1 MTDKNGPYGIGTETW
16 PGLAKLMEE
25 CGEVIQVLAKLVAA
39 GSLDHTWTETDG
51 TPRGWGDLSGALHEE
66 LGDLQAALNFF
77 ITLNDEVDSDR
88 IIGRSSH
95 KFSTFCRWHA
105 ESLKG

>member
-25 CGEVIQVLAKLVAA
+25 CGEVIQVLAKLVAT

-51 TPRGWGDLSGALHEE
+51 TPRGWGDLSDALHEE
-66 LGDLQAALNFF
+66 LGDLHAALDFF
-77 ITLNDEVDSDR
+77 VAKNDEVDFYKVQDR
-88 IIGRSSH
+88 SNQ
-95 KFSTFCRWHA
+95 KFATFCRWQT
-105 ESLKG
+105 EGTT